1 MITTYKCPICFS
13 LLACRK
19 RSDVELGDD
28 KLKHIGHLEFD
39 RKKWIEMEVVL
50 LYDPFQFEDTGG
62 NDSECS
68 FDATNNEH
76 DR

>member
-1 MITTYKCPICFS
+1 M
-13 LLACRK
+13 
-19 RSDVELGDD
+19 GDD